1 MRGPYHLHN
10 PDLPI
15 YGMGA
20 AELPQVGF
28 GDEILREMLGGQPL
42 GTYVSWAEQVSDTAW
57 REIPVPQWSLT
68 CVPITQAMLDQVK
81 AAAFGHEV
89 GWVGILFDQPATIN
103 AIERALHGTPYAF
116 DSSLAVY
123 DPNFQGTVPRIRFLV
138 WARLRDSMPGD
149 GAGGGTGSM
158 DAAARALTGRLVY
171 VIQGMVPATAK
182 QPTASFQ
189 QALDAQLMVPPPAPG
204 TGPTP
209 PPPGVT
215 PPPSV
220 QPVPAEIPVAPAPAA
235 KNNTLLWV
243 LLGGGAA
250 AFALWWYARSK
261 DVTPASRQLPARGE
275 TGTY

>member
-20 AELPQVGF
+20 PELPQVGF

-42 GTYVSWAEQVSDTAW
+42 GVYVSWAEQVSDVTW
-57 REIPVPQWSLT
+57 REIPAPEWSLT
-68 CVPITQAMLDQVK
+68 CVPITQSMLDQVK
-81 AAAFGHEV
+81 GAAFGHEV
-89 GWVGILFDQPATIN
+89 GWVGVLFDQPATIN

-138 WARLRDSMPGD
+138 WARLRDAMPGD
-149 GAGGGTGSM
+149 GAGGGSGSM
-158 DAAARALTGRLVY
+158 DAAARALNGRLVY
-171 VIQGMVPATAK
+171 VIQGAVP
-182 QPTASFQ
+182 PTVKVPRTSFQ
-189 QALDAQLMVPPPAPG
+189 QALEAQLAPPAPVLR
-204 TGPTP
+204 TAPALSATQPTP
-209 PPPGVT
+209 TALPD
-215 PPPSV
+215 
-220 QPVPAEIPVAPAPAA
+220 AA
-235 KNNTLLWV
+235 TSATKDNTLLWV

-250 AFALWWYARSK
+250 ALALWWYAKSK
-261 DVTPASRQLPARGE
+261 DVKPASRQLPARGE